1 MILRRRTFLSIAAG
15 GIVLPTISRIVRAQ
29 TYPMRTVRII
39 VGFGAGSGADIV
51 ARLMGQRLT
60 DRLGQQFIVEVRPGA
75 GSNIATEAVVNAA
88 PDGHTLLL
96 ATSANATSATFYD
109 NLNFNFIRDIT
120 PVAGIN
126 RIPFVIVVNPSFPA
140 KTVPELIAYA
150 KANPGKLT
158 MASAG
163 NGTLSHTSGELLKMT
178 AGVNMLHVPYR
189 GGAPAITDVLGGQ
202 VQVYFSAMPEPIEYI
217 KTGKLRALAVTT
229 ANRADALPDIPSLGD
244 FIAGY
249 ETSAWQGIGVPKN
262 TPTEIVDKLNREINA
277 ALADA
282 SFKARLTDFG
292 STPLAGSPAD
302 FGKLVADDTDK
313 WRKVI
318 RSANIKAQ

>member
-1 MILRRRTFLSIAAG
+1 MILSRRTFLSFAASA
-15 GIVLPTISRIVRAQ
+15 VALPHMARAQ
-29 TYPMRTVRII
+29 TYPTRPVRII

-51 ARLMGQRLT
+51 ARLMAQWLE
-60 DRLGQQFIVEVRPGA
+60 DRLGRPFITEIRTGA
-75 GSNIATEAVVNAA
+75 GSNIAAQSAVNAT
-88 PDGHTLLL
+88 PDGYTLLL
-96 ATSANATSATFYD
+96 ATSANATGATYYD

-140 KTVPELIAYA
+140 KTIGELIDYA
-150 KANPGKLT
+150 KANPGKLN

-163 NGTLSHTSGELLKMT
+163 NGTLSHTSGELLKMM
-178 AGVNMLHVPYR
+178 AGINMLHVPYR

-244 FIAGY
+244 FIPGY
-249 ETSAWQGIGVPKN
+249 ETSAWQGIGAPKN
-262 TPTEIVDKLNREINA
+262 TPTEIIDKLNREINA

-282 SFKARLTDFG
+282 SFKARLADFG
-292 STPLAGSPAD
+292 STAIPGSPAD
-302 FGKLVADDTDK
+302 FGKLVADDTEK

-318 RSANIKAQ
+318 RAANIKAQ